1 MRDLVGGGDD
11 VGDVGVAGL
20 AQRGGD
26 ADGDR
31 VALGQD
37 GEVGPGREAVAERG
51 QRLVRHVFNVRRT
64 AIDAVDARLVE
75 VDAADPEAGLGEDDG
90 QRQADVAQA
99 DDADGG
105 GAVGELFKK

>member
-1 MRDLVGGGDD
+1 MET
-11 VGDVGVAGL
+11 ASHS
-20 AQRGGD
+20 
-26 ADGDR
+26 DR
-31 VALGQD
+31 TEKSV
-37 GEVGPGREAVAERG
+37 PAERRSQSER